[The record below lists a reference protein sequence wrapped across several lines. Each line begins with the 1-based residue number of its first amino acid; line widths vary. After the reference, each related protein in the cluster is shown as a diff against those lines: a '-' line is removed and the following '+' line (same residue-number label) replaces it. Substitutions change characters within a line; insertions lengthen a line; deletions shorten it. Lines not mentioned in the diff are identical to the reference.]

1 MVKRYLCAL
10 LVVVIAACAF
20 VFPASAAVVG
30 YDGICPRCGTVY
42 WQGFAGVTSAYC
54 SNCGCDLQILGGGGG
69 VTRGGGAGRSQMLE
83 YYTGQLNNPS
93 SSPSGAAPS
102 VPTYS
107 TGETKYYQID
117 NTTNKTLNFTT
128 WNQQTNNYT
137 YNSYTYNNVT
147 YNNEYNYYTYDID
160 NHYYYVTYNV
170 NYVNI
175 IYPDGTQDE
184 DGNDNYD
191 SVNIFFKLPDGR
203 NSYDLDPEDIY
214 GTYFVYNVVP
224 YQSIPEDDGV
234 TLGLW
239 HLDGDLKDSSA
250 NNGAYSFRSTLST
263 FLDIDDTWGKGL
275 ASYSGSTGSSGTYY
289 FDSAIDELD
298 EYTIEFRVFVN
309 SGTLEIGLPYYKS
322 YTYKPGWQG
331 SSGYYP
337 ALSLSA
343 GQWYSVAFV
352 RYGDTFSVYSNGI
365 LFYSFDLTTV
375 GDVIESETDT
385 TTIKWSFS
393 RINFSSSSSV
403 KIMVD
408 EVRYSNKALYT
419 SNYTYSL
426 QPFDTNQ
433 VLVPPA
439 DPVEYDIGV
448 FSGYDVP
455 EYRIGGVRPTYPT
468 NGFVWVYLED
478 DVVQSVQQYQ
488 IDGWYSV
495 DARIYVDGTWQDVK
509 GFNLKD
515 AKFEEDSSPEPTPTP
530 TPDPGGPTPTPDP
543 GGPTPSPSPGGDGEI
558 DTSEP
563 GWFDKFLS
571 MLFDG
576 LTALF
581 QTIGVVL
588 GSMLTGII
596 SLLTQVVSGL
606 TQIVGLGGEF
616 TTVIGDLFGWL
627 PSEMQLV
634 VVAGFSVL
642 IFVGL
647 LKLFL

>member
-30 YDGICPRCGTVY
+30 YAYICPRCGEVIEKQVVGT
-42 WQGFAGVTSAYC
+42 AYYC
-54 SNCGCDLQILGGGGG
+54 DQCGASLELLGGGGG
-69 VTRGGGAGRSQMLE
+69 STRGGGAGRSQGLY
-83 YYTGQLNNPS
+83 YYTQPV
-93 SSPSGAAPS
+93 SG
-102 VPTYS
+102 S
-107 TGETKYYQID
+107 TGSTPSYATGTTKYYQVD

-137 YNSYTYNNVT
+137 YNSYTYNNYT

-191 SVNIFFKLPDGR
+191 SVDIYFKLPDGR

-239 HLDGDLKDSSA
+239 HYDGDLKDSSA
-250 NNGAYSFRSTLST
+250 NNGQYYLNPGLTNFSEV
-263 FLDIDDTWGKGL
+263 DDTWGSCL
-275 ASYSGSTGSSGTYY
+275 
-289 FDSAIDELD
+289 
-298 EYTIEFRVFVN
+298 
-309 SGTLEIGLPYYKS
+309 
-322 YTYKPGWQG
+322 
-331 SSGYYP
+331 
-337 ALSLSA
+337 LSPLK
-343 GQWYSVAFV
+343 
-352 RYGDTFSVYSNGI
+352 T
-365 LFYSFDLTTV
+365 
-375 GDVIESETDT
+375 
-385 TTIKWSFS
+385 
-393 RINFSSSSSV
+393 SSSSSMGIFYLFDNLSLPSSYTFEFRLYLKSHSYTAQLELDGGSIEYRGLLPDQWNSIAYCYDGSLLKLFVNGVFV
-403 KIMVD
+403 KQASTSLSSVYLYCNSVRNEFTYSID
-408 EVRYSNKALYT
+408 EVRLSNKVLYT
-419 SNYTYSL
+419 DNYLPSS
-426 QPFDTNQ
+426 QPFDTNE
-433 VLVPPA
+433 VLVPPS
-439 DPVEYDIGV
+439 DPVEYDIGI

-488 IDGWYSV
+488 TDGWYSV
-495 DARIYVDGTWQDVK
+495 DARIYVDGIWQDVK
-509 GFNLKD
+509 GFNLQD
-515 AKFEEDSSPEPTPTP
+515 AKFEEEAVPEPTPTP
-530 TPDPGGPTPTPDP
+530 IPDPGGPTPTPDP

>member
-30 YDGICPRCGTVY
+30 YAYICPRCGEVIEKQVIGT
-42 WQGFAGVTSAYC
+42 AYYC
-54 SNCGCDLQILGGGGG
+54 DQCGASLELLGGGGG
-69 VTRGGGAGRSQMLE
+69 YTRGGGAGRSQGLY
-83 YYTGQLNNPS
+83 YYTQPV
-93 SSPSGAAPS
+93 SG
-102 VPTYS
+102 S
-107 TGETKYYQID
+107 TGSTPSYATGTTKYYQVD

-137 YNSYTYNNVT
+137 YNSYTYNNYT

-191 SVNIFFKLPDGR
+191 SVNIFYKLPDGR
-203 NSYDLDPEDIY
+203 NSYDLNPDDIY

-250 NNGAYSFRSTLST
+250 NNGKYMLTSSMTT
-263 FLDIDDTWGKGL
+263 FVDVDDTWNQALRGIGEFSL
-275 ASYSGSTGSSGTYY
+275 DGPIDFSSDPFT
-289 FDSAIDELD
+289 L
-298 EYTIEFRVFVN
+298 EFRIYVSSSEPYVYLTGLHTATLSFYALDTWRGYLRIPSNQWNTISFCFNGGSFFYYVN
-309 SGTLEIGLPYYKS
+309 GVKS
-322 YTYKPGWQG
+322 NY
-331 SSGYYP
+331 
-337 ALSLSA
+337 LSLYLYNNSVRSWV
-343 GQWYSVAFV
+343 QWSNISQYVNTNVTYTFDPIMDLSV
-352 RYGDTFSVYSNGI
+352 YGD
-365 LFYSFDLTTV
+365 LPM
-375 GDVIESETDT
+375 
-385 TTIKWSFS
+385 
-393 RINFSSSSSV
+393 
-403 KIMVD
+403 MVD
-408 EVRYSNKALYT
+408 EIRLSNKSLY
-419 SNYTYSL
+419 SGPYVISS
-426 QPFDTNQ
+426 QPFDTNL
-433 VLVPPA
+433 VLVPPV
-439 DPVEYDIGV
+439 DPVEYDIGI
-448 FSGYDVP
+448 FSVYDVP

-468 NGFVWVYLED
+468 DGFVWVYLED

-488 IDGWYSV
+488 TDGWYSV
-495 DARIYVDGTWQDVK
+495 DARIYVDDTWQDVK
-509 GFNLKD
+509 GFNLND
-515 AKFEEDSSPEPTPTP
+515 AKFEEPPAPEPTPTP
-530 TPDPGGPTPTPDP
+530 MPDPGGPDPTPDP
-543 GGPTPSPSPGGDGEI
+543 GGETPSPSPGGDEDTEI

-571 MLFDG
+571 LLFDG
-576 LTALF
+576 LVGLF

-588 GSMLTGII
+588 GSLLTGIV

-606 TQIVGLGGEF
+606 SQIVGLGGDF
-616 TTVIGDLFGWL
+616 TGVIGGLFSWL
-627 PSEMQLV
+627 PPEMQLV
-634 VVAGFSVL
+634 IVSGFTVF
-642 IFVGL
+642 IFAGL

>member
-69 VTRGGGAGRSQMLE
+69 FTRGGGAGRSQGMY
-83 YYTGQLNNPS
+83 YYTSPSTGSAS
-93 SSPSGAAPS
+93 SSPSGAAES
-102 VPTYS
+102 VPSYS
-107 TGETKYYQID
+107 TGATKYYQID

-137 YNSYTYNNVT
+137 YNSYTYNNYT

-239 HLDGDLKDSSA
+239 HYDGDLKDSSA
-250 NNGAYSFRSTLST
+250 NNGQYYLNPGLTNFSEV
-263 FLDIDDTWGKGL
+263 DDTWGSCL
-275 ASYSGSTGSSGTYY
+275 
-289 FDSAIDELD
+289 
-298 EYTIEFRVFVN
+298 
-309 SGTLEIGLPYYKS
+309 
-322 YTYKPGWQG
+322 
-331 SSGYYP
+331 
-337 ALSLSA
+337 LSPLK
-343 GQWYSVAFV
+343 
-352 RYGDTFSVYSNGI
+352 T
-365 LFYSFDLTTV
+365 
-375 GDVIESETDT
+375 
-385 TTIKWSFS
+385 
-393 RINFSSSSSV
+393 SSSSSMGIFYLFDNLSLPSSYTFEFRLYLKSHSYTAQLELDGGSIEYRGLLPDQWNSIAYCYDGSLLKLFVNGVFV
-403 KIMVD
+403 KQASSSLSSVYLYCNSVRNEFTYSID
-408 EVRYSNKALYT
+408 EVRLSNKVLYT
-419 SNYTYSL
+419 DNYLPSS
-426 QPFDTNQ
+426 QPFDTNE
-433 VLVPPA
+433 VLVPPS
-439 DPVEYDIGV
+439 DPVEYDIGI

-455 EYRIGGVRPTYPT
+455 DYRIGGVRPTYPT

-488 IDGWYSV
+488 TDGWYSV

-509 GFNLKD
+509 GFNLQD
-515 AKFEEDSSPEPTPTP
+515 AKFEEEAAPEPTPTP

>member
-30 YDGICPRCGTVY
+30 YAYICPRCGEVIEKQVIGT
-42 WQGFAGVTSAYC
+42 AYYC
-54 SNCGCDLQILGGGGG
+54 DQCGASLELLGGGGG
-69 VTRGGGAGRSQMLE
+69 STRGGGAGRSQGLY
-83 YYTGQLNNPS
+83 YYTQPV
-93 SSPSGAAPS
+93 SG
-102 VPTYS
+102 S
-107 TGETKYYQID
+107 TGSTPSYATGTTKYYQVD

-137 YNSYTYNNVT
+137 YNSYTYNNYT

-191 SVNIFFKLPDGR
+191 SVNIFYKLPDGR

-250 NNGAYSFRSTLST
+250 NNGEIVFSYIGTT
-263 FLDIDDTWGKGL
+263 FVDVDDTWGKAL
-275 ASYSGSTGSSGTYY
+275 ASTPSASGDLFTLSSYP
-289 FDSAIDELD
+289 DVW
-298 EYTIEFRVFVN
+298 TIEFRIYVTSLLKLSPYGTKSAWQIPSGQWNSVAVVFD
-309 SGTLEIGLPYYKS
+309 
-322 YTYKPGWQG
+322 G
-331 SSGYYP
+331 SSVSFYLNGKLTYP
-337 ALSLSA
+337 
-343 GQWYSVAFV
+343 YST
-352 RYGDTFSVYSNGI
+352 TF
-365 LFYSFDLTTV
+365 T
-375 GDVIESETDT
+375 
-385 TTIKWSFS
+385 S
-393 RINFSSSSSV
+393 RTYAWEFSSSGS
-403 KIMVD
+403 IHID
-408 EVRYSNKALYT
+408 ELRVSNKVLYT
-419 SNYTYSL
+419 SDSYVYSQ

-439 DPVEYDIGV
+439 DPVEYDIGI

-455 EYRIGGVRPTYPT
+455 DYRIGGVRPTYPT

-488 IDGWYSV
+488 TDGWYSV

-515 AKFEEDSSPEPTPTP
+515 AKFEEESAPQPTPTP

-588 GSMLTGII
+588 GSMLTGIV

>member
-30 YDGICPRCGTVY
+30 YAYICPRCGEVIEKQVIGT
-42 WQGFAGVTSAYC
+42 AYYC
-54 SNCGCDLQILGGGGG
+54 DQCGASLELLGGGGG
-69 VTRGGGAGRSQMLE
+69 STRGGGAGRSQGLY
-83 YYTGQLNNPS
+83 YYTQPV
-93 SSPSGAAPS
+93 SG
-102 VPTYS
+102 S
-107 TGETKYYQID
+107 TGSTPSYATGTTKYYQVD

-137 YNSYTYNNVT
+137 YNSYTYNNYT

-191 SVNIFFKLPDGR
+191 SVDIYFKLPDGR

-250 NNGAYSFRSTLST
+250 NNGKYIFNPGLTSYSEV
-263 FLDIDDTWGKGL
+263 DDTWGSALVSSPVVSGINQTYTLVDKSFFSSISYPFTLEFRLYISGSGTPRLKIDSSYPTPDIRFSSNQWNSFAISYDGSTITVFINGNL
-275 ASYSGSTGSSGTYY
+275 AYSYSHSSFNYIYLYAESLSGT
-289 FDSAIDELD
+289 FT
-298 EYTIEFRVFVN
+298 YTF
-309 SGTLEIGLPYYKS
+309 
-322 YTYKPGWQG
+322 
-331 SSGYYP
+331 
-337 ALSLSA
+337 
-343 GQWYSVAFV
+343 
-352 RYGDTFSVYSNGI
+352 
-365 LFYSFDLTTV
+365 
-375 GDVIESETDT
+375 
-385 TTIKWSFS
+385 
-393 RINFSSSSSV
+393 
-403 KIMVD
+403 D
-408 EVRYSNKALYT
+408 EVRLSNKVLYT
-419 SNYTYSL
+419 DNYLPSS

-439 DPVEYDIGV
+439 DPVEYDIGI

-455 EYRIGGVRPTYPT
+455 DYRIGGVRPTYPT